1 MQDDFD
7 DDFDDDD
14 FDDDDFDDDDFDDDD
29 FDDDDFDDDDFDDDD
44 FDDDD
49 FDDDDFDSDTYSNG
63 VLYESSTSEENTSLI
78 RNENSNSKLVTSNS
92 PNAGFIKSD
101 DQSNSELICEVLHK
115 ANAYGLVKQ
124 LKLDVDSS
132 IHYQKRNREE
142 LDNFFKKI
150 DRLNH
155 DDCKSLVFAH
165 NMYEQN
171 SSANIEISE
180 LAFKSQL
187 VNIFKSQQYPIQYFN
202 DLMRFEINNQLPD
215 ISIKWIKEDLRSALH
230 FAYLVRDTLSD
241 KALVG
246 DKELVNYILNYLK
259 YEVTHF
265 NNTNIELPNYAND
278 VYLNEHPLIGKFE
291 SVKSHYF
298 SNRAKKEIDW
308 LECDNSDQIEWAYN
322 YLSSD
327 KRDHLIL
334 QNIFIPVSLED
345 KYNLILASLDVLSNV
360 KYTYETV
367 TRDIDISDP
376 TIDLESIPE
385 ISYRAKVIE
394 NMKDAWAKFS
404 ASNKNEDLSQ
414 IKIYKKDQDLLDS
427 IKKAEGTT
435 SASKVVGQLI
445 KDEHDRIF
453 NKK

>member
-1 MQDDFD
+1 MDYKPTFIEFFGRIIAMKHHNNVNYDHEHDVQSGEEFGLKAVVTVERTYDAEIGLRPHIIPKAEVIERHIQPSNKNQEIFNQANQYYYARQLKSHTDTH
-7 DDFDDDD
+7 
-14 FDDDDFDDDDFDDDD
+14 
-29 FDDDDFDDDDFDDDD
+29 
-44 FDDDD
+44 
-49 FDDDDFDSDTYSNG
+49 FDSQKQYIKNLEVFNRTIQN
-63 VLYESSTSEENTSLI
+63 L
-78 RNENSNSKLVTSNS
+78 NE
-92 PNAGFIKSD
+92 D
-101 DQSNSELICEVLHK
+101 E
-115 ANAYGLVKQ
+115 
-124 LKLDVDSS
+124 
-132 IHYQKRNREE
+132 
-142 LDNFFKKI
+142 
-150 DRLNH
+150 
-155 DDCKSLVFAH
+155 CKSLVFAYH
-165 NMYEQN
+165 SYFG
-171 SSANIEISE
+171 IKP
-180 LAFKSQL
+180 LDSQL
-187 VNIFKSQQYPIQYFN
+187 DKGSYKSFLVKIFEMQQNPIKFY
-202 DLMRFEINNQLPD
+202 DELMQFKTSNQLPD
-215 ISIKWIKEDLRSALH
+215 SLLGWLKEDLRSALH
-230 FAYLVRDTLSD
+230 FAYLVRDTLSN

-246 DKELVNYILNYLK
+246 DKELVNYILHYLK

-265 NNTNIELPNYAND
+265 NDTNIEFPDYAND
-278 VYLNEHPLIGKFE
+278 VYLDEHPLIGKFE
-291 SVKSHYF
+291 TVKSHYF

-308 LECDNSDQIEWAYN
+308 LEGDNSDQIEWAYN

-445 KDEHDRIF
+445 KNEHDRIF